1 MRIKKVEY
9 IEEHKLKLLFND
21 DKIKIVDLEEIVKK
35 GKGMFL
41 PLKKLE
47 YFKQV
52 AVDNDGITICW
63 PNGADLSPDVL
74 YEMGKDV
81 KTTDKKSLQKRKNKT
96 PSVSEKPQIRIAASL
111 NTKSNYRD

>member
-1 MRIKKVEY
+1 MRIKEVEY
-9 IEEHKLKLLFND
+9 VREHKLKLLFND
-21 DKIKIVDLEEIVKK
+21 NKIKIVDLEEIVKK

-52 AVDNDGITICW
+52 SIDNDGITICW

-74 YEMGKDV
+74 YDIGKDV
-81 KTTDKKSLQKRKNKT
+81 GMAKKK
-96 PSVSEKPQIRIAASL
+96 ASA
-111 NTKSNYRD
+111 